1 MVTRKKTTRAKKPTP
16 SKSRAKK
23 IKEEKGER
31 NVPAVVGGESDTFV
45 TLKKKVAMLK
55 ALDFHMGLVSQ
66 AALDAKVSR
75 KTHYRWLESDPGY
88 KEEYEN
94 ILEATF
100 DFVEGSMLKKIKAGD
115 TIMTIWYSK
124 TKMKARGFVERT
136 ELEVTEKPSFVVK
149 DSDKGVSKVMDV
161 IHKKTGTNNKQP

>member
-1 MVTRKKTTRAKKPTP
+1 
-16 SKSRAKK
+16 
-23 IKEEKGER
+23 
-31 NVPAVVGGESDTFV
+31 
-45 TLKKKVAMLK
+45 MLK

-66 AALDAKVSR
+66 AAKAVGIGR
-75 KTHYRWLESDPGY
+75 KTHYEWMKSDPGY

-136 ELEVTEKPSFVVK
+136 ELEVTEKPSFVVQET
-149 DSDKGVSKVMDV
+149 DKGVNKVMEV
-161 IHKKTGTNNKQP
+161 IHKKTGT